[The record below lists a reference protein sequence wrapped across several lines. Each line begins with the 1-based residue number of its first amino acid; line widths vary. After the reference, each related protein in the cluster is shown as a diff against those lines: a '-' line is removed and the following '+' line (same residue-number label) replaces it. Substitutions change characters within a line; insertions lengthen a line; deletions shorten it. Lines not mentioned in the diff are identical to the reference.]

1 MRNAETLTAIKNG
14 AGKAITD
21 TRHRSLWL
29 QEALG
34 DAPAAPPLMGAAKAD
49 VTIIGGGYVGLWT
62 AIRIKEQDPACD
74 VVVLEQDVCG
84 GGASGRNGGLVLSWW
99 PKLLSLVKL
108 LGEEDA
114 LRVGRAS
121 ETAVEELGLFCEAH
135 TIDAHYRQDGLLWTA
150 TTEAQLGRWEGAVKL
165 CEKLGVDA
173 FERLSPGDV
182 SHRAGSPSHLAGVLE
197 AKAATVQPALLARG
211 LRRVA
216 GEMGVRI
223 FEGTRVLSFSREL
236 PVAIRTDQGLL
247 ATEKLVIAANA
258 WAAGIKEL
266 RNDIAVLSS
275 DMVATAPIPKRLEK
289 IGWTD
294 GEGIMDSQMMLN
306 YYRTTH
312 DGRIAFGKGGWKVA
326 FGGRIGNGFDRNPHW
341 ADQVIADLRRRYPM
355 LADVPITH
363 DWCGPIDRT
372 LDGLP
377 IIGRLGGHDHIFCGL
392 GWSGN
397 GVGPSVLAG
406 RVLGSLAL
414 GKDDEWS
421 HNPLVDRTIGRFPPE
436 PIRFAGAHVVREAVL
451 RKELAEAHGKK
462 PHRLAVQLAKLA
474 PAGGVEDKAEDRAK
488 S

>member
-1 MRNAETLTAIKNG
+1 MGKVETLTTINNG
-14 AGKAITD
+14 TRNGSTD
-21 TRHRSLWL
+21 SRHRSLWL

-34 DAPAAPPLMGAAKAD
+34 NAPAAPPLRGATRAD
-49 VTIIGGGYVGLWT
+49 VAIIGGGYVGLWT

-99 PKLLSLVKL
+99 PKLLSLIKL
-108 LGEEDA
+108 LGEDEA
-114 LRVGRAS
+114 MRVGRTS
-121 ETAVEELGLFCEAH
+121 EDAVEELGAFCETH
-135 TIDAHYRQDGLLWTA
+135 DIDAHFREGGLLWTA
-150 TTEAQLGRWEGAVKL
+150 TTEAQLGRWEGVVKL

-173 FERLSPGDV
+173 FERLSPEDV
-182 SHRAGSPSHLAGVLE
+182 SRRAGSASHLAGVVE

-216 GEMGVRI
+216 GELGVRI
-223 FEGTRVLSFSREL
+223 FEGTRVLSFSRNM
-236 PVAIRTDQGLL
+236 PVAIRTDQGLV
-247 ATEKLVIAANA
+247 AAEKLVIASNA

-275 DMVATAPIPKRLEK
+275 DMVATAPIPERLEE

-326 FGGRIGNGFDRNPHW
+326 FGGRIGNAFDRNPHW
-341 ADQVIADLRRRYPM
+341 ADQVTDDLRRRYPM
-355 LADVPITH
+355 LSDVPITH

-377 IIGRLGGHDHIFCGL
+377 VIGRLGGHDHIYCGL

-397 GVGPSVLAG
+397 GVGPSVFGG
-406 RVLGSLAL
+406 RVLASLAL
-414 GKDDEWS
+414 GKEDEYS
-421 HNPLVDRTIGRFPPE
+421 SNPLVDRTIRRFPPE
-436 PIRFAGAHVVREAVL
+436 PIRFAGAHVVREGVL
-451 RKELAEAHGKK
+451 RKELAEAEGKT
-462 PHRLAVQLAKLA
+462 PNRLAVQLAKLA
-474 PAGGVEDKAEDRAK
+474 PAGGVEDKSEDRSK
-488 S
+488 G